1 MRRTT
6 RGAVGVVVN
15 AGPLATGLEQSL
27 PVAFV
32 GVAQVWVLGDGH
44 ITVADF
50 FQRAKAQGGDADGG
64 HNHALDATKMEEK
77 SVGIIRVS
85 NCCCRGNSSHVSPR
99 LLIQG
104 SVFTRHVLLSSS
116 SNDLQIFKRTE

>member
-6 RGAVGVVVN
+6 HGAVGVVVN
-15 AGPLATGLEQSL
+15 AGALATGLEQSL

-32 GVAQVWVLGDGH
+32 GVAHVWVLGDGH

-50 FQRAKAQGGDADGG
+50 FQRAKAQGGDADVG

-77 SVGIIRVS
+77 VS
-85 NCCCRGNSSHVSPR
+85 GEN
-99 LLIQG
+99 
-104 SVFTRHVLLSSS
+104 
-116 SNDLQIFKRTE
+116 

>member
-6 RGAVGVVVN
+6 RGSVGVVVN
-15 AGPLATGLEQSL
+15 TGALAAGLEQSL

-44 ITVADF
+44 VSVADF
-50 FQRAKAQGGDADGG
+50 LQGAKAQGGDADVG

-77 SVGIIRVS
+77 LEEKIRV
-85 NCCCRGNSSHVSPR
+85 
-99 LLIQG
+99 
-104 SVFTRHVLLSSS
+104 
-116 SNDLQIFKRTE
+116 

>member
-1 MRRTT
+1 MCRKKRGRTT

-15 AGPLATGLEQSL
+15 TGALAAGLEKSL

-50 FQRAKAQGGDADGG
+50 FQRAKAQGGDADVC
-64 HNHALDATKMEEK
+64 HNHALDATR
-77 SVGIIRVS
+77 IDA
-85 NCCCRGNSSHVSPR
+85 N
-99 LLIQG
+99 
-104 SVFTRHVLLSSS
+104 
-116 SNDLQIFKRTE
+116 